1 MALSHFVPASP
12 SPSLCPQVHSL
23 CLHLYSC
30 PAPRLFRTIFFRLA
44 LGILKP
50 GSTNCSQE
58 IGELSEYVCKI
69 LWVEDPEFWSKSQ
82 RQPWPTL
89 KYPNSFIRNT
99 RAQLYMWP
107 PAIIWCSPHI
117 DLFSI
122 SWPLCSS
129 IHSCLWQWWSF
140 CLWCLF
146 FILGFVWW
154 TSILPSR
161 FYSRATFS
169 GEILLP
175 LSGTKCYSLIFL
187 PPL

>member
-1 MALSHFVPASP
+1 MVRKHRADLPVLCSCFPLASYFTFGSVCMSMALSHFVPASP

-99 RAQLYMWP
+99 PAQLYMWP
-107 PAIIWCSPHI
+107 PAIIWCSPHLSRSAAI
-117 DLFSI
+117 VCFLNV
-122 SWPLCSS
+122 WLCSVLQFS
-129 IHSCLWQWWSF
+129 SSVAVF
-140 CLWCLF
+140 
-146 FILGFVWW
+146 
-154 TSILPSR
+154 
-161 FYSRATFS
+161 TF
-169 GEILLP
+169 P
-175 LSGTKCYSLIFL
+175 LEVIS
-187 PPL
+187 